1 MYAIRRTLAVF
12 CLVIIFAAVPLV
24 AKIMLGIPALFI
36 LLLDFEEFS
45 YKQTLKNGGQQN
57 ER

>member
-24 AKIMLGIPALFI
+24 VKIMLGIPALFI
-36 LLLDFEEFS
+36 LLMDYEEFTFQS
-45 YKQTLKNGGQQN
+45 KIKSGGQQK
-57 ER
+57 

>member
-12 CLVIIFAAVPLV
+12 CLVIIFAAIPLV

-36 LLLDFEEFS
+36 LLLDFEEFN
-45 YKQTLKNGGQQN
+45 YKQTLKNGGQQK
-57 ER
+57 